1 MSIQQSVNQTISG
14 SLFLLNQ
21 TAAFQRMKAF
31 RAAKKD
37 AERDAEVDKPKNED
51 SDGSQT
57 QVTGNIPRN
66 SSAHPLSKDEMEA
79 SLTEQLSESVKE
91 AEQARKKSEE
101 FRKMVL
107 QGVYRKEDR
116 MDGK

>member
-1 MSIQQSVNQTISG
+1 MSIQQSVNQAISG

-31 RAAKKD
+31 RAAKKN
-37 AERDAEVDKPKNED
+37 AEVNEIKNEG
-51 SDGSQT
+51 SDGSQA
-57 QVTGNIPRN
+57 QATGNIPKN
-66 SSAHPLSKDEMEA
+66 SSTHPLSKDKMEA
-79 SLTEQLSESVKE
+79 SLTEHLSESVKE

-116 MDGK
+116 WDGK